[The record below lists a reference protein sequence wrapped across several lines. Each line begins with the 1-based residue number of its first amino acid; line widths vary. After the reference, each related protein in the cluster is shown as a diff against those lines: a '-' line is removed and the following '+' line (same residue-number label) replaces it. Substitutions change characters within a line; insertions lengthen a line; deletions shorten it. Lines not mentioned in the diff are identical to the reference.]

1 MAESDALYNGMLSDI
16 NDLIDELGT
25 SYTLFTPGEYD
36 PDTLTTGAE
45 TSRTVDGVVTDQ
57 PITFASPAD
66 WVARKRLVMK
76 ASALPQ
82 EIEEVEI
89 DGRRYPMT
97 EVAIIKP
104 ADITI
109 AYELD
114 VSR

>member
-1 MAESDALYNGMLSDI
+1 MSSDALYAGMLADV

-25 SYTLFTPGEYD
+25 TYTLYVPGDYD
-36 PDTLTTGAE
+36 PATLTTGADKS
-45 TSRTVDGVVTDQ
+45 SRPVDGVVTDQ
-57 PITFASPAD
+57 PVTFASPAD
-66 WVARKRLVMK
+66 CVARKRLVMK

-89 DGRRYPMT
+89 NGRRYPMT